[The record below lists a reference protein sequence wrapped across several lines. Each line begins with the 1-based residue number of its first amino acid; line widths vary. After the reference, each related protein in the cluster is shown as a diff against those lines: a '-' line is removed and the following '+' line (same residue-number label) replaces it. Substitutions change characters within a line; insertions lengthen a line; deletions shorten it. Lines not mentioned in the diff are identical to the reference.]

1 MERTTTGN
9 SSESFCA
16 KGSRELEWWLEG
28 SRRSREGFIQ
38 LWRIQTVSAL
48 MAMTAR
54 RAGPLEGLLR
64 SKVLDKVRGEGKKK
78 SKRGGDPEHR
88 KTEPL

>member
-1 MERTTTGN
+1 MQREAENWSGGW
-9 SSESFCA
+9 
-16 KGSRELEWWLEG
+16 KGVG
-28 SRRSREGFIQ
+28 GSREGFIQ

-64 SKVLDKVRGEGKKK
+64 SKVLDKVRGREKKKKK